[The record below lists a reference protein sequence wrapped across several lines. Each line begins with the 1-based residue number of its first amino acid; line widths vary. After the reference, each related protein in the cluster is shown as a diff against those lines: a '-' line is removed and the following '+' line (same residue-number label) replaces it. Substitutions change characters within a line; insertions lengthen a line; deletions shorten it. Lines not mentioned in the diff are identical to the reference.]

1 MSVET
6 TLARMDADLFING
19 QWTEGRAGHQDNT
32 DPGTGAAVGKVSLAT
47 PEQVAEA
54 LAAAEN
60 AFDGWSTMLPAAR
73 GAIIKRAADLLAER
87 VEEATATILLE
98 TGKTEADARG
108 EIGRSVE
115 TLRWNGEQAARIQ
128 ATVYPGIAA
137 GSRRQ
142 SIPTALGPV
151 AVVTAW
157 NFPAVLA
164 TRKLGAALAAGCTVV
179 FKASEFA
186 PATARF
192 IVELLV
198 EAGLP
203 VGVVNLLFGDPKA
216 VSEQLTASPT
226 IKALSFT
233 GSTAVGKQLAALAAP
248 NLIRT
253 VMELGGH
260 APVLVMEDADVDHVI
275 ATTAGAKFGSAGQS
289 CVAPS
294 RYFVHESLYPTFVEK
309 LSEKA
314 ASYVLGHGT
323 ESVATIGAVAHQG
336 RVDAIRALIDDART
350 HGARVTTGGSQVDR
364 PGFYFEPTIVADLP
378 LDSDAEILREE
389 PFGPVA
395 TVSSFATPE
404 EAVAAANAA
413 PYSFAAYVFTSSMST
428 ADTLTRRLNAS
439 NIGVNQLAPSLPDVP
454 LGGLGN
460 SGYGYE
466 GGVEGILAFTQL
478 RLVSQTPG
486 TPARRPT

>member
-1 MSVET
+1 MSVDAS
-6 TLARMDADLFING
+6 LARMSADLFING
-19 QWTEGRAGHQDNT
+19 FWTAGKGGRLDNV
-32 DPGTGAAVGKVSLAT
+32 DPGNGRTVGAVSLAT
-47 PEQVAEA
+47 PDQVTEA
-54 LAAAEN
+54 ITAAEN
-60 AFDGWSTMLPAAR
+60 AFPTWSALPSAAR
-73 GAIIKRAADLLAER
+73 GDILRRAAGLLADR
-87 VEEATATILLE
+87 GEEAAATILLE

-108 EIGRSVE
+108 EIGRAAE
-115 TLRWNGEQAARIQ
+115 TLRWNGEQAGRIR
-128 ATVYPGIAA
+128 ATVFPGVAA
-137 GSRRQ
+137 GSRRT
-142 SIPTALGPV
+142 SIPTPLGPV
-151 AVVTAW
+151 AVITAW

-186 PATARF
+186 PATARL

-203 VGVVNLLFGDPKA
+203 AGAVNLVFGDPRA
-216 VSEQLTASPT
+216 VSEQLTSSAA
-226 IKALSFT
+226 IKAMSFT
-233 GSTAVGKQLAALAAP
+233 GSTAVGKALAAQAAP

-260 APVLVMEDADVDHVI
+260 APVLVMDDANVDHVI

-294 RYFVHESLYPTFVEK
+294 RYFVHESRYQEFVDK
-309 LSEKA
+309 LTARA

-323 ESVATIGAVAHQG
+323 EEGVTLGAVAHQG
-336 RVDAIRALIDDART
+336 RVDALVRLARDAAD
-350 HGARVTTGGSQVDR
+350 HGATITTGGNQVDR
-364 PGFYFEPTIVADLP
+364 EGFYFEPTVVAGLP
-378 LDSDAEILREE
+378 LDSDADILSEE
-389 PFGPVA
+389 PFGPIA
-395 TVSSFATPE
+395 TVSAFSAVD
-404 EAVAAANAA
+404 EAIAAANAA
-413 PYSFAAYVFTSSMST
+413 PYSFAAYLFTDTMSVR
-428 ADTLTRRLNAS
+428 DHVVRRLNAS

-478 RLVSQTPG
+478 RLVSETVS
-486 TPARRPT
+486 